1 MSNGSW
7 PASKGSCAK
16 IVLAVFGGLLL
27 IALLSVPVTTTESSF
42 RQDKGSLLIFRSTY
56 PKNST
61 MFLPSYLA
69 AKANAKEGTLRL
81 RSAQW
86 LGTMAI
92 ILGSGPL
99 RSSRPLP
106 DLAAVPPQPDPAR
119 RRGRRRSVD
128 GLAPVWHFPL
138 SLI

>member
-7 PASKGSCAK
+7 PASKGPCAK

-92 ILGSGPL
+92 ILVLGLFDHLVLCRIWQRSRRSRIRPDGEDGEGP
-99 RSSRPLP
+99 STGSRPSGISL
-106 DLAAVPPQPDPAR
+106 
-119 RRGRRRSVD
+119 
-128 GLAPVWHFPL
+128 FP
-138 SLI
+138 